1 MEWNKIKWKLVVVN
15 LGRWQQYTRVGR
27 IDEDRKSG
35 LSQVSSMMM
44 KVWLNISDTLKEY
57 LCNSGLT
64 GLIVMLNTNY
74 FFVFVTMRTCSN
86 EHFLRYNF
94 QISKK
99 SKRTCKNFFFIIG
112 CTY

>member
-44 KVWLNISDTLKEY
+44 KVWLNISETLKEY
-57 LCNSGLT
+57 SCNSGLDWSNCHAKHK
-64 GLIVMLNTNY
+64 L
-74 FFVFVTMRTCSN
+74 FFCFHNN
-86 EHFLRYNF
+86 ENL
-94 QISKK
+94 
-99 SKRTCKNFFFIIG
+99 
-112 CTY
+112 

>member
-15 LGRWQQYTRVGR
+15 LGRWRQYTTRVGR

-57 LCNSGLT
+57 SCNSGLDWS
-64 GLIVMLNTNY
+64 Y
-74 FFVFVTMRTCSN
+74 C
-86 EHFLRYNF
+86 H
-94 QISKK
+94 SKHK
-99 SKRTCKNFFFIIG
+99 LF
-112 CTY
+112 